1 MLLIFFEFVRKSNK
15 KNKYSMLCVHQ
26 PVTEH
31 KCRSGH
37 FQKKI
42 KKKRSKSHKSELK
55 IYKFLK
61 IMKLKI
67 QK

>member
-1 MLLIFFEFVRKSNK
+1 
-15 KNKYSMLCVHQ
+15 MLCVHQ